1 MDFSKGSI
9 FKNILKTAI
18 PLTIAQLVQLL
29 YNIVDRVFIGHMQNG
44 GAALTGIGLM
54 FPIVTITIAFTN
66 FYQVGGSSLF
76 AIERGK
82 KNDEYSREILNNT
95 FFLLLISGIILTIF
109 FYVFKKNILYLF
121 GASENTFYYA
131 NEYLKI
137 YLIGTVFSMLATGI
151 NSFIIAMGYSNRAM
165 QTVLV
170 GAILNIILDP
180 IFIYAFNLGVSG
192 AALATIISQF
202 ISFIWVMIFI
212 TDTHHEVNLNFKK
225 IRIRL
230 KTILKIMEV
239 GISGFLMSLTNSLVL
254 ITCNKMLSIYGGDAY
269 IGIMTIISSIRELFV
284 LPINGI
290 IGGAQPVMGYN
301 YGAGEYKRVKKAIK
315 IVTILTTSFT
325 TIVWILLL
333 KNPTFFVGILTSNEE
348 IIELSKTYLI
358 IYFSAFFMMSFQFS
372 GQSTFLS
379 LGMSKEAVFFTILRK
394 GILVFSLTLLLPG
407 VFGFG
412 VKGVFLAEPISNII
426 GGAAAYTAMIFKV
439 YRKL

>member
-76 AIERGK
+76 AIERG

-269 IGIMTIISSIRELFV
+269 IGIMTIISSIREL
-284 LPINGI
+284 LC
-290 IGGAQPVMGYN
+290 
-301 YGAGEYKRVKKAIK
+301 
-315 IVTILTTSFT
+315 
-325 TIVWILLL
+325 
-333 KNPTFFVGILTSNEE
+333 
-348 IIELSKTYLI
+348 
-358 IYFSAFFMMSFQFS
+358 FQ
-372 GQSTFLS
+372 
-379 LGMSKEAVFFTILRK
+379 
-394 GILVFSLTLLLPG
+394 
-407 VFGFG
+407 
-412 VKGVFLAEPISNII
+412 
-426 GGAAAYTAMIFKV
+426 
-439 YRKL
+439 

>member
-1 MDFSKGSI
+1 
-9 FKNILKTAI
+9 
-18 PLTIAQLVQLL
+18 
-29 YNIVDRVFIGHMQNG
+29 
-44 GAALTGIGLM
+44 
-54 FPIVTITIAFTN
+54 
-66 FYQVGGSSLF
+66 
-76 AIERGK
+76 
-82 KNDEYSREILNNT
+82 
-95 FFLLLISGIILTIF
+95 
-109 FYVFKKNILYLF
+109 
-121 GASENTFYYA
+121 
-131 NEYLKI
+131 
-137 YLIGTVFSMLATGI
+137 MLATGI

-394 GILVFSLTLLLPG
+394 GILVFLLHYSCQEFLDLELKEFFLPNQ
-407 VFGFG
+407 
-412 VKGVFLAEPISNII
+412 FLILLVERLPI
-426 GGAAAYTAMIFKV
+426 
-439 YRKL
+439 RL